1 VHAADILSSEFNSIE
16 KLTQQ
21 TKESLSDV
29 PEIGPAMAESIHE
42 FFHKPENK
50 KLVDRLKDADI
61 KMTQTKNSDNGKLSG
76 KRVVLTGALSSFSR
90 DEVAQLIKDE
100 GGRVTSSIS
109 EAVDF
114 VIVGENPGSKYDK
127 AKKLGIKLI
136 NEEEFKKI
144 IRKG

>member
-1 VHAADILSSEFNSIE
+1 
-16 KLTQQ
+16 
-21 TKESLSDV
+21 
-29 PEIGPAMAESIHE
+29 
-42 FFHKPENK
+42 
-50 KLVDRLKDADI
+50 
-61 KMTQTKNSDNGKLSG
+61 MTQTKNSDNGKLSG